1 VASSMLLSFCCLSL
15 ICLYEE
21 FLITLYQ
28 FGRLVLFIKRGESLF
43 QGGLRVY
50 VSACVMCF

>member
-15 ICLYEE
+15 IFLYEE

-28 FGRLVLFIKRGESLF
+28 FGRLVLFIKQGESLF
-43 QGGLRVY
+43 QGGLR
-50 VSACVMCF
+50 CM